1 VNPLVLPVIVQDRLK
16 AVHVP
21 QMEISGAHGIHYYK
35 SRQINGADIMKYL
48 ITGGAGFIGS
58 HIADCLMEKDHEIV
72 ILDNL
77 FSGKT
82 ENISHL
88 LDNENVRFIRGSITD
103 PEILLTACESVDG
116 VFHEAA
122 VASVSRSVNNPVATN
137 EANVTGTLN
146 VLVAARDAG
155 VKKVLFASSSSVYGD
170 TPTLPKKESMC
181 PCPKSP
187 YAISKH
193 AGEEYLRVFS
203 ELYGLKTL
211 SFRYFNVFGP
221 RQDPKSD
228 YAAVIPKFIT
238 KILAREP
245 PVIYG
250 DGTQTRDFTYVKD
263 VAGANI
269 RAMGSGAEGVF
280 NIAYGQQIDL
290 NELADL
296 IMSITGINTTPVYG
310 PSRPGDVHDSLADS
324 SRAKDAFGYNPR
336 YTVRTGL
343 VETIQWYH
351 DRMTT

>member
-1 VNPLVLPVIVQDRLK
+1 
-16 AVHVP
+16 
-21 QMEISGAHGIHYYK
+21 
-35 SRQINGADIMKYL
+35 MKYL
-48 ITGGAGFIGS
+48 VTGGAGFIGS
-58 HIADCLMEKDHEIV
+58 HIVDTLSECGHDVI
-72 ILDNL
+72 ILDNF
-77 FSGKT
+77 FSGRK

-88 LDNENVRFIRGSITD
+88 KDNKKIHIVNGSITD
-103 PEILLTACESVDG
+103 LATLKKVCESVDG
-116 VFHEAA
+116 IFHEAA
-122 VASVSRSVNNPVATN
+122 IASVSRSVNDPVATN

-146 VLVAARDAG
+146 ILVAARDAG
-155 VKKVLFASSSSVYGD
+155 VKKVVFASSSSVYGD

-193 AGEEYLRVFS
+193 AGEEYLRIFS

-238 KILAREP
+238 RILSHER

-263 VAGANI
+263 VAEANLQ
-269 RAMGSGAEGVF
+269 AMGSMAEGVY

-290 NELADL
+290 NSLADL
-296 IMSITGINTTPVYG
+296 IMNITGIRTTPIYE
-310 PSRPGDVHDSLADS
+310 PPRPADIHDSLADS
-324 SRAKDAFGYNPR
+324 SRARDTFGYNPR
-336 YTVRTGL
+336 YTVKTGL
-343 VETIQWYH
+343 QETIQWYQ
-351 DRMTT
+351 DRMTI

>member
-1 VNPLVLPVIVQDRLK
+1 
-16 AVHVP
+16 
-21 QMEISGAHGIHYYK
+21 
-35 SRQINGADIMKYL
+35 MKYL
-48 ITGGAGFIGS
+48 VTGGAGFIGS
-58 HIADCLMEKDHEIV
+58 HIADLLVHDHHDVV
-72 ILDNL
+72 ILDNF
-77 FSGKT
+77 FSGRK

-88 LDNENVRFIRGSITD
+88 SGNKQVRFIDGSITN
-103 PEILLTACESVDG
+103 PAVLKSACESVDG
-116 VFHEAA
+116 IFHEAA
-122 VASVSRSVNNPVATN
+122 IASVARSVNNPGATN

-155 VKKVLFASSSSVYGD
+155 VKKVVFASSSSVYGD

-187 YAISKH
+187 YAVSKH

-221 RQDPKSD
+221 RQDPQSG

-238 KILAREP
+238 RILSHEC

-263 VAGANI
+263 VADANV
-269 RAMGSGAEGVF
+269 RAMESTAEGVY

-290 NELADL
+290 NSLANL
-296 IMSITGINTTPVYG
+296 IMSITGIRAKPVYE
-310 PSRPGDVHDSLADS
+310 PARPGDIHDSLADS
-324 SRAKDAFGYNPR
+324 SRARDAFGYNPR
-336 YTVRTGL
+336 YTVKTGL
-343 VETIQWYH
+343 EETIRWYQ
-351 DRMTT
+351 DRMAK